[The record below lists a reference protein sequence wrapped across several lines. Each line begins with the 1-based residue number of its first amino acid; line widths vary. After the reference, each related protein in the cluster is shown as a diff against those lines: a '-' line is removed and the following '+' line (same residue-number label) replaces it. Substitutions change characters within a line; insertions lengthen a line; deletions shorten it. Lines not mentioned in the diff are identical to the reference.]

1 MLRLETPSF
10 EMCCSGNSE
19 SSSPEISINDR
30 SSGSISLVFL
40 FHQFVFCYER
50 CQLTQFQIIGKRE
63 VLESAR
69 VEWSKDKDHVIEVVE
84 FTYFTL

>member
-40 FHQFVFCYER
+40 FHQFVFCYEG

-63 VLESAR
+63 VLESDG
-69 VEWSKDKDHVIEVVE
+69 SKDKDHVIEVVE